1 MGKWTEGLS
10 CTTLISVEYDFA
22 QKEKKYHGCPGN
34 MKCHAAYMPGAHSSG
49 AARPDPLPK
58 MP

>member
-22 QKEKKYHGCPGN
+22 QKEKN
-34 MKCHAAYMPGAHSSG
+34 LMAALGI
-49 AARPDPLPK
+49 
-58 MP
+58 